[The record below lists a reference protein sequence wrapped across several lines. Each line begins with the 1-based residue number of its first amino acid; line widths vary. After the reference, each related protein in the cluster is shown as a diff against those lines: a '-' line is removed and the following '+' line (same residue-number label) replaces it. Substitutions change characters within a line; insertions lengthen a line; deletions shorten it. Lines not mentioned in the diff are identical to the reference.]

1 MVGKW
6 TLRADPHG
14 RVDTYSAKS
23 GSSQLLSPNFTS
35 GTMGIHLCK

>member
-1 MVGKW
+1 MK
-6 TLRADPHG
+6 LRAGPHR

-35 GTMGIHLCK
+35 STMGIHLCK